1 MTCRIPANVIFG
13 CILEERTRSMRKALI
28 SILTVIVAG
37 LLALVV
43 GEIVAARYF
52 NAIALFGVTSVF
64 LWFALHRRRP
74 PDEKP

>member
-1 MTCRIPANVIFG
+1 
-13 CILEERTRSMRKALI
+13 MRKALI

-74 PDEKP
+74 PDERP